1 MIRLTWMQFR
11 VQALLAIGGL
21 TIAAI
26 VLALTGPHLVHL
38 YDTTVANCSAHG
50 DCPAATTALINNGDK
65 VGIVLRVVVEVVPA
79 LIGLFWGAPLV
90 ARELET
96 GTYRLAWTQVT
107 RTRWTAVKLGLLG
120 LASMAVAGVLSLM
133 VTWWSSPLDRVRL
146 TPFTSFD
153 QRGLVPVGYAAF
165 AFVLGVTAGVLI
177 RRTLPAMATALG
189 GFAAARLVV
198 AHWGRPYLVSPL
210 QITIPDTTIAAT
222 GSSSASAGAPD
233 PRDWV
238 ISGQTINA
246 KGHVIGQ
253 FGSVGP
259 SGNTTVSLGAHGI
272 AIQGAG
278 SCPSLHSQ
286 TPRNVQRC
294 VGQLRVREVLTYQP
308 IGHYWALQW
317 IELAIFLGAAVAL
330 SGLCLW
336 WVRRRLT

>member
-1 MIRLTWMQFR
+1 MIRFTWMQSR
-11 VQALLAIGGL
+11 VQAMVGLGALAI
-21 TIAAI
+21 IAI

-38 YDTTVANCSAHG
+38 YDTTVAGCAAQG
-50 DCPAATTALINNGDK
+50 DCPAATSTLLGNDNSLQL
-65 VGIVLRVVVEVVPA
+65 VLDVIVEVVPV

-107 RTRWTAVKLGLLG
+107 RIRWMVVKLGLLG
-120 LASMAVAGVLSLM
+120 LASMVATGLLSLM
-133 VTWWSSPLDRVRL
+133 VTWWSSPLDRVRM
-146 TPFTSFD
+146 TPFASFD

-189 GFAAARLVV
+189 GFVVARLVV
-198 AHWGRPYLVSPL
+198 AHWGRPYIVSPL

-222 GSSSASAGAPD
+222 GTSSASAGAPD

-238 ISGQTINA
+238 ISDQTVNA
-246 KGHVIGQ
+246 NGHVIGQ

-272 AIQGAG
+272 AIQGVG
-278 SCPSLHSQ
+278 SCPNLHSQ

-294 VGQLRVREVLTYQP
+294 VDQLRVREVLTYQP

-317 IELAIFLGAAVAL
+317 SELAIFLGTAVVL
-330 SGLCLW
+330 SGFCLW

>member
-1 MIRLTWMQFR
+1 MIRFTWMQFR

-26 VLALTGPHLVHL
+26 VLALTGPHLVYL

-50 DCPAATTALINNGDK
+50 DCPAATTALINDGDR
-65 VGIVLRVVVEVVPA
+65 VGIVLRVIVEVVPA

-107 RTRWTAVKLGLLG
+107 RTRWMAVKLGLLG
-120 LASMAVAGVLSLM
+120 LASIAAAGVLSLM
-133 VTWWSSPLDRVRL
+133 VTWWSSPLDRVRM

-165 AFVLGVTAGVLI
+165 AFVLGVTAGELI

-189 GFAAARLVV
+189 GFVAARLVV

-210 QITIPDTTIAAT
+210 QVTIPDTAIAAT

-238 ISGQTINA
+238 ISDRTINA
-246 KGHVIGQ
+246 RGHVIGQ

-259 SGNTTVSLGAHGI
+259 SGNTTVSLSAHGI
-272 AIQGAG
+272 AIHGAG

-286 TPRNVQRC
+286 TPQNVQRC
-294 VGQLRVREVLTYQP
+294 VNQLRVREVLTYQP
-308 IGHYWALQW
+308 ISHYWALQW
-317 IELAIFLGAAVAL
+317 TELAIFLGAAVAL

>member
-1 MIRLTWMQFR
+1 
-11 VQALLAIGGL
+11 
-21 TIAAI
+21 
-26 VLALTGPHLVHL
+26 
-38 YDTTVANCSAHG
+38 
-50 DCPAATTALINNGDK
+50 
-65 VGIVLRVVVEVVPA
+65 
-79 LIGLFWGAPLV
+79 
-90 ARELET
+90 
-96 GTYRLAWTQVT
+96 
-107 RTRWTAVKLGLLG
+107 
-120 LASMAVAGVLSLM
+120 
-133 VTWWSSPLDRVRL
+133 
-146 TPFTSFD
+146 
-153 QRGLVPVGYAAF
+153 
-165 AFVLGVTAGVLI
+165 
-177 RRTLPAMATALG
+177 MATALG

-222 GSSSASAGAPD
+222 GSSSASGAPD

-238 ISGQTINA
+238 ISDQTINA

>member
-153 QRGLVPVGYAAF
+153 QRGLVPVGYVAF

-222 GSSSASAGAPD
+222 GSSSASGAPD

-238 ISGQTINA
+238 ISDQTINA

>member
-1 MIRLTWMQFR
+1 VIRLTWMQFR

-120 LASMAVAGVLSLM
+120 LASMAVAGILSLM

-189 GFAAARLVV
+189 GFVAARLVV
-198 AHWGRPYLVSPL
+198 AHWGRPNLVSPL
-210 QITIPDTTIAAT
+210 QITVPDTTIAAT

-238 ISGQTINA
+238 ISDQTINA

-259 SGNTTVSLGAHGI
+259 SGNTTVSLSANGI

-278 SCPSLHSQ
+278 SCPNLHSQ
-286 TPRNVQRC
+286 TPHNVQRC
-294 VGQLRVREVLTYQP
+294 VDQLRVREVLTYQP
-308 IGHYWALQW
+308 IAHYWALQW

-336 WVRRRLT
+336 WVCRRLT